1 MDKKKY
7 SYTKIEREFLPVMR
21 KNLCACEDAIDLE
34 NHFNSTIKNMLSKI
48 FEKSGLTIESDDI
61 IFTPGSGT
69 PCRLSGKLMNNRQFR
84 ERWDNSDLKSVI
96 NRFSHTAT
104 HRLIHIQNKN
114 IKAETKL
121 RK

>member
-1 MDKKKY
+1 MEKKKY

-21 KNLCACEDAIDLE
+21 KNMCRCEDAIDLE
-34 NHFNSTIKNMLSKI
+34 NHFSSAIKNMLSKI
-48 FEKSGLTIESDDI
+48 FEKSGPTIERDDI
-61 IFTPGSGT
+61 IFTPGTGT
-69 PCRLSGKLMNNRQFR
+69 PCRFSSKLMNNRHFR

-96 NRFSHTAT
+96 NRFSHTAE

-114 IKAETKL
+114 IKAEIKL